1 MTEPGI
7 DEQPTRTANPENLL
21 SRIRQNWIASLLVL
35 VILIGIGVFAFQMFP
50 RDPGNNSAEAGF
62 ARDMMAHHQQAV
74 TMAIAIRDRTQDE
87 QLFYMASDIMLTQQS
102 EIGMMTGWLMSWGLD
117 LTGEDD
123 PMTWMGHPT
132 TGLMPG
138 MATQDQVAQLS
149 SLPIDQAEVL
159 FLQLMIRHHQGGVEM
174 AQAILD
180 RTSNKMIED
189 VANQMI
195 RVQDA
200 EISVMNQMLEQRGQ
214 APITDPLP
222 DSHSGH

>member
-1 MTEPGI
+1 MSDLVL
-7 DEQPTRTANPENLL
+7 DEQVAAPANPGNIIT
-21 SRIRQNWIASLLVL
+21 RIRQNWIAALLVA
-35 VILIGIGVFAFQMFP
+35 VILIGIGVFAFQLFP

-62 ARDMMAHHQQAV
+62 ARDMTAHHGQAV
-74 TMAIAIRDRTQDE
+74 TMAIAIRDRTKDE

-102 EIGMMTGWLMSWGLD
+102 EIGMMTGWLMSWGLGTVGD
-117 LTGEDD
+117 DD

-138 MATQDQVAQLS
+138 MATQDQVAQLT
-149 SLPIDQAEVL
+149 SLPVDQAEVL

-180 RTSNKMIED
+180 RTSDKMIED

-195 RVQDA
+195 TMQTA
-200 EISVMNQMLEQRGQ
+200 EIGVMNQMLEQRGE